1 MGSGK
6 CRLYIG
12 TGGSRGAA
20 PDSGFVL
27 SSKLAVWASRKA
39 NRLSKAQRSRFNTAC
54 IVYDEESGRY
64 FYGRNR
70 GIELANA
77 KKNAVLFGDGSNPG
91 ILPAQT
97 LKNGLIVG
105 RCAEVDAVNK
115 ALNAGARLKNLT
127 MLTIYAD
134 NGRSGLF
141 GSKKCSC
148 PNCTYAFKGRIKF
161 NHSGWEEP

>member
-12 TGGSRGAA
+12 TAGSRGAA
-20 PDSGFVL
+20 PGSGIVL
-27 SSKLAVWASRKA
+27 SSKLTAWASRKA
-39 NRLSKAQRSRFNTAC
+39 ERLSKKQRNGFNTAC

-70 GIELANA
+70 GIELAGA
-77 KKNAVLFGDGSNPG
+77 KKNAVLFGDGSKPG

-97 LKNGLIVG
+97 LENGLTVG

-115 ALNAGARLKNLT
+115 ALNAGARLENLT

-134 NGRSGLF
+134 DGRGGLF
-141 GSKKCSC
+141 GSKKRSC
-148 PNCTYAFKGRIKF
+148 LNCTHAFKGRIKC
-161 NHSGWEEP
+161 NHSGWEES